1 MNTYVD
7 DAALAEAIRNTS
19 LGTTEIMAAIK
30 SAGWVK
36 PEPVFEETL
45 TNDGT
50 HELTISSDCD
60 GSNVVYWKR
69 TPRLVAETP
78 PSPWFAIGEGQA

>member
-1 MNTYVD
+1 MSARD
-7 DAALAEAIRNTS
+7 EALAQQIRESS
-19 LGTTEIMAAIK
+19 LGTSEIIAAIK

-69 TPRLVAETP
+69 TPRMVAETP
-78 PSPWFAIGEGQA
+78 PSPWFAIGEAQA

>member
-1 MNTYVD
+1 MSPRD
-7 DAALAEAIRNTS
+7 EALAQKIRESS
-19 LGTTEIMAAIK
+19 LGTSEIIAAIK

-69 TPRLVAETP
+69 TPRMIAETP
-78 PSPWFAIGEGQA
+78 ASPWFAIGEGQS

>member
-1 MNTYVD
+1 MS
-7 DAALAEAIRNTS
+7 AGAEALAQKIRESS
-19 LGTTEIMAAIK
+19 LGTSDIIEAIK

-60 GSNVVYWKR
+60 GSNVIYWKR
-69 TPRLVAETP
+69 TPRMVADVP
-78 PSPWFAIGEGQA
+78 AGPWVAIGEGQA